1 MYIIM
6 RLLRNFAIL
15 LMLIPG
21 YVAFASSQEY
31 VPDFKGIF
39 SRLTANRNV
48 YNAYND
54 SIRMPMW
61 HTEWVDLFSRRSE
74 VIGAMYEENGRLLN
88 SVYSYFERD
97 QVPDSAYD
105 KLYDALAGDPN
116 KKFGDPFIFEQMCD
130 ILIPH
135 YERTEPMDSVR
146 LSFLYYFDGRAQYEI
161 SILGDME
168 ARMRSYISH
177 SKAVELGRRLSPRY
191 QYPRLISLMSLLAT
205 NWIREGYMS
214 VDDGLEVRRELQKC
228 ISDEEILTFVPVAHL
243 DVAREKVDSYGYN
256 LIRNGYLFDN
266 SLMEKQFADSLIDDM
281 IDRYMAAGSLGV
293 KDFCVYQL
301 VLVNRGQ
308 QDMESALNR
317 SLDYYKKHSVIPD
330 RINVAQL
337 AKMYSPLLDLIY
349 FNDLSNIP
357 IDEKRKNVEFFC
369 DQIVALFAARQDWQ
383 LDNLYIGVLMKLI
396 KYDRLLRYMTTAEK
410 LRFLDEMMVCT
421 HVATYAHSSH
431 VAALAEVMMDGIVKY
446 RPELLPKRLDIKNW
460 RGFIRKAAMYHD
472 LGKNGII
479 SVVANAY
486 RPLTDHEQMIIK
498 THPVRGLEFL
508 ALDSTLAV
516 FRDITLGHHR
526 TYDGK
531 SGYPMDFDNTAS
543 PVKVLIDLITI
554 CDCLEAATDPLGRN
568 YAHKKDFDTLIGEFA
583 AAKGVGYNPDLV
595 DMIIGNKDIYERM
608 KYIVNVGWQD
618 TYYDI
623 YEQFLLRNNE

>member
-1 MYIIM
+1 
-6 RLLRNFAIL
+6 
-15 LMLIPG
+15 
-21 YVAFASSQEY
+21 
-31 VPDFKGIF
+31 
-39 SRLTANRNV
+39 
-48 YNAYND
+48 
-54 SIRMPMW
+54 
-61 HTEWVDLFSRRSE
+61 
-74 VIGAMYEENGRLLN
+74 
-88 SVYSYFERD
+88 
-97 QVPDSAYD
+97 
-105 KLYDALAGDPN
+105 
-116 KKFGDPFIFEQMCD
+116 
-130 ILIPH
+130 
-135 YERTEPMDSVR
+135 
-146 LSFLYYFDGRAQYEI
+146 
-161 SILGDME
+161 
-168 ARMRSYISH
+168 
-177 SKAVELGRRLSPRY
+177 
-191 QYPRLISLMSLLAT
+191 
-205 NWIREGYMS
+205 
-214 VDDGLEVRRELQKC
+214 
-228 ISDEEILTFVPVAHL
+228 
-243 DVAREKVDSYGYN
+243 
-256 LIRNGYLFDN
+256 
-266 SLMEKQFADSLIDDM
+266 
-281 IDRYMAAGSLGV
+281 
-293 KDFCVYQL
+293 
-301 VLVNRGQ
+301 
-308 QDMESALNR
+308 
-317 SLDYYKKHSVIPD
+317 
-330 RINVAQL
+330 
-337 AKMYSPLLDLIY
+337 
-349 FNDLSNIP
+349 
-357 IDEKRKNVEFFC
+357 
-369 DQIVALFAARQDWQ
+369 
-383 LDNLYIGVLMKLI
+383 MKLI
-396 KYDRLLRYMTTAEK
+396 KYDRLLRYMTSEEK

-531 SGYPMDFDNTAS
+531 SGYPRNFDNTAS